1 MGSLFRVLF
10 WVFGSWTVVFVDLIR
25 CGYWFMV
32 LNDVQGYLDCAN
44 ICFAAT
50 DALFS
55 YGSQY
60 LLAAKNQC
68 KYTMPAM

>member
-1 MGSLFRVLF
+1 MFRALF
-10 WVFGSWTVVFVDLIR
+10 WGFGSSADVFDDLIR
-25 CGYWFMV
+25 CGYWFTV
-32 LNDVQGYLDCAN
+32 LNDVQEYLDCAN